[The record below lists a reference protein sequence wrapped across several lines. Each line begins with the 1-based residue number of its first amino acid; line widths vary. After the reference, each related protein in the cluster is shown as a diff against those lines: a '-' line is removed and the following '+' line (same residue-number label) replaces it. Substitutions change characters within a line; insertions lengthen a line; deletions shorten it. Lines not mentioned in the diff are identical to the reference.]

1 VHLTWIKPHGSIYM
15 NDGSIT
21 RSTREMRMTETERP
35 YFAKPFARR
44 RSAKPATVSCH
55 EQVVQGILGP
65 RGLELINCPS
75 LSGRVVAL
83 VRRAEETQDRIQAE
97 IDDILRDYARSPFL
111 DVRSETEVERKDRE
125 SKLAGIQSLY
135 AGNWAAVAKNE
146 IGRSPYFQ
154 PSEAPVGSRHT
165 LGEAAC

>member
-135 AGNWAAVAKNE
+135 AGN
-146 IGRSPYFQ
+146 
-154 PSEAPVGSRHT
+154 
-165 LGEAAC
+165 

>member
-55 EQVVQGILGP
+55 EQVVQGILGL
-65 RGLELINCPS
+65 RGLELINCPP
-75 LSGRVVAL
+75 LSGRQWWLLFAGLKKPKTVFRL
-83 VRRAEETQDRIQAE
+83 RLTISSGITRDRRFSTFDRRRRWNGKTASRSWRVFKACTQET
-97 IDDILRDYARSPFL
+97 
-111 DVRSETEVERKDRE
+111 
-125 SKLAGIQSLY
+125 
-135 AGNWAAVAKNE
+135 
-146 IGRSPYFQ
+146 GRPWQ
-154 PSEAPVGSRHT
+154 KMR
-165 LGEAAC
+165 